1 MGQKRMAED
10 NSILGW
16 LIPSLEKYI
25 QGEFEGSE
33 EEAHLWSIMSSVEAK
48 IECDPVR
55 AVKIKY
61 HGEDDIFCITYSYF
75 SVAVLGL
82 FSCLRDLILR
92 SILGEEGI
100 AILEGHEDSPERKT
114 MLLIAQEESP
124 EESDI
129 LRAEEVFT
137 GSLEDLVTR
146 MGEYSKVF
154 DEKTRERLENG

>member
-1 MGQKRMAED
+1 MAED

-25 QGEFEGSE
+25 QGEFKGSE
-33 EEAHLWSIMSSVEAK
+33 EEDHLWSIISSVEAK
-48 IECDPVR
+48 IDCDPVR

-75 SVAVLGL
+75 SVAVIGL

-92 SILGEEGI
+92 SVMGEEGMR
-100 AILEGHEDSPERKT
+100 ILEGHEDSPERTT
-114 MLLIAQEESP
+114 MLLIAQEEP
-124 EESDI
+124 LEDGTI
-129 LRAEEVFT
+129 LTAEEVFT

-146 MGEYSKVF
+146 IGEYSKVF
-154 DEKTRERLENG
+154 DGKTRERLENG